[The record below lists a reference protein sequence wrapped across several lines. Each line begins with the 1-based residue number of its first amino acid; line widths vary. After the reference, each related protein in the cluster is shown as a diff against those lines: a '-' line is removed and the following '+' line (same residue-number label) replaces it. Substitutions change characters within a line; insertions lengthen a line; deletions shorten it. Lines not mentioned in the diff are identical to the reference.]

1 MSTDDLF
8 SMRGRGFLLMAN
20 RNRYPT
26 GVQPLLIEETARR
39 RRIEARFVE
48 VLERAGFAEVVL
60 PIIDYAE
67 PYALL
72 QARDVSRQSYRFID
86 REGELVAIRSDFT
99 PMVARALAPSIE
111 QADLPLRVFY
121 RGDVI
126 RCDDSRLGANRE
138 MFQIGAEIIGDDS
151 TAADIEILTLAAGL
165 VREFGMKPTVV
176 YTDVAAA
183 LPALRP
189 VLSTKRMTA
198 EVPSALR
205 GVAEKFIAGTAALED
220 IAPFAPEAAS
230 RLAAIAAAVPDFEM
244 HLDDFDESGGY
255 YSGLRFRVYDGTS
268 RSKLAQGGRYDRLYE
283 TFGTPAAAVGFTFTI
298 DDLD

>member
-1 MSTDDLF
+1 
-8 SMRGRGFLLMAN
+8 MAN

-67 PYALL
+67 PYASL
-72 QARDVSRQSYRFID
+72 QARDASRQSYRFID

-99 PMVARALAPSIE
+99 PMVARALAPSIAE
-111 QADLPLRVFY
+111 ADLPLRVFY

-151 TAADIEILTLAAGL
+151 TAADIEILTLAADL

-198 EVPSALR
+198 DVPSALR
-205 GVAEKFIAGTAALED
+205 GVAEKFIAGTATLED

-230 RLAAIAAAVPDFEM
+230 RLAAIAAALPDFEM